1 MSGQHDGGRRGD
13 GQHGD
18 GRGGDGQNG
27 GGRRGDGQ
35 NGGGRR
41 GDGSGPRRA
50 GGRGGEGGRSRT
62 ERREFR
68 AGRERHRSATAPSHR
83 ARSADDARLVAYE
96 VMRAVDDG
104 AYANL
109 ELPRRLRRVRLSGRD
124 AAFVTELVYGATRL
138 RGRYDPIVARGAG
151 RDLADI
157 DPEVLDVLRLGA
169 HQLLGMRVDS
179 YAAVDSSVA
188 LARQVLGAGRAGF
201 VNAVLRRVSEKSA
214 VEWEAVLLKGL
225 DPASDEALAVLHSHP
240 AWVVRALRSALRAAD
255 GASVRSDRE
264 PETDRDAEVT
274 RQGEVGVDAES
285 VHDAEAARDAESVR
299 DAEATR
305 HGEVG
310 VDAELVRDPDAELVA
325 LLEADNAAPAVALVA
340 RPGLCDVEELMA
352 AGATRSELSPLAA
365 VLDSGGDPGRIE
377 AVRAGR
383 AAVQDEGSQLVT
395 LAALDALDALDAS
408 PAAPEPQKP
417 QRWLD
422 LCAGP
427 GGKAALLAAASIDAD
442 AVLFANDAS
451 AHRTRLVDDAVAAAI
466 DAGAEVYV
474 GTGDGRDLGREEP
487 GSFDLVLLDAPCTGL
502 GALRRRPEARW
513 RRTPD
518 DVGALSHLQGELL
531 DSAVAATRPGGLVA
545 YITCSPHPAET
556 RYVVADALR
565 RHPHVQAIDARPHV
579 RDAAGHPVSGLGEG
593 PYAQLWPHRHGTDA
607 MFLALLRVG

>member
-1 MSGQHDGGRRGD
+1 
-13 GQHGD
+13 
-18 GRGGDGQNG
+18 
-27 GGRRGDGQ
+27 
-35 NGGGRR
+35 
-41 GDGSGPRRA
+41 
-50 GGRGGEGGRSRT
+50 EGGRSRT

-68 AGRERHRSATAPSHR
+68 AGRERHRSATAPSRR

-96 VMRAVDDG
+96 VMRAIDDG

-109 ELPRRLRRVRLSGRD
+109 ELPRRLRRARLHGRD

-214 VEWEAVLLKGL
+214 DEWEAVLLKGL

-255 GASVRSDRE
+255 GR
-264 PETDRDAEVT
+264 T
-274 RQGEVGVDAES
+274 RWDG
-285 VHDAEAARDAESVR
+285 EAARDSGARGVEAARDSGATPDSEADSEVR
-299 DAEATR
+299 DSEVRSAEVRDSELRSAEAAP
-305 HGEVG
+305 G
-310 VDAELVRDPDAELVA
+310 AEARDPEAELVA

-340 RPGLCDVEELMA
+340 RPGLCDVDELVA
-352 AGATRSELSPLAA
+352 AGAARSTLSPLAA
-365 VLDSGGDPGRIE
+365 VLDAGGDPGRID
-377 AVRAGR
+377 AVRSGR

-395 LAALDALDALDAS
+395 LAALDALAPAS
-408 PAAPEPQKP
+408 GPEPPEAAEAPEAPQTLDPQKP

-487 GSFDLVLLDAPCTGL
+487 GSFDLVLLDVPCTGL

-531 DSAVAATRPGGLVA
+531 DSAIAATRPGGLVA

-565 RHPHVQAIDARPHV
+565 RHPHVRALDARPHV

-607 MFLALLRVG
+607 MFLALLRIG